1 MDFISLENSHFTT
14 QRCVNSQSNYSIGL
28 KNIKSSKVS
37 IWLCVVDTKLSAQR
51 REKWSKM
58 EVKWRQL
65 HWTTFL
71 VELFNSAHLAFIKV
85 TPQHCFK

>member
-1 MDFISLENSHFTT
+1 MRWEGWKRAKFSSPILGNQDMI
-14 QRCVNSQSNYSIGL
+14 L
-28 KNIKSSKVS
+28 KKLKKFKRGKVS

-71 VELFNSAHLAFIKV
+71 VQLFNCAYLAFIKV
-85 TPQHCFK
+85 TPHRCFK